1 MSAEFRIFHGP
12 ARGAT
17 GLQIAF
23 VVAAALS
30 LGYVADHFVFRQ
42 WEWLRG
48 SGFPA
53 ARVIATIALG
63 VSLLTIAAMR
73 RTCRELL
80 ATPVP
85 LARSWELASAVV
97 LLLAITLAVLAFLAL
112 SIWIQGSEPA
122 LARRM
127 GEQLTSLTHWFPQV
141 SLDVP
146 KQVVIASLVV
156 AVIEDIVFLGML
168 YPAWA
173 LQWGWMR
180 GAIATSAAWAL
191 THPDTLTQFAG
202 AMVLICLLR
211 RTGSLRACIVVHAAY
226 NVLVSHAFLGRFLL
240 PVNRGTGEIGV
251 WDAHLAC
258 LALAVPALLA
268 CLWLARDEEALLPMD
283 SLEANRRH

>member
-17 GLQIAF
+17 GMQIVF
-23 VVAAALS
+23 LVGAALS
-30 LGYVADHFVFRQ
+30 LGYVADHFLFRQ

-48 SGFPA
+48 SGVPA
-53 ARVIATIALG
+53 ARFVASVSLG
-63 VSLLTIAAMR
+63 VSLLTVAAMR

-80 ATPVP
+80 AAPAP
-85 LARSWELASAVV
+85 LARSWELAAAVV
-97 LLLAITLAVLAFLAL
+97 LLLAITLAVLAVLAL
-112 SIWIQGSEPA
+112 STWIPGSEPA

-127 GEQLTSLTHWFPQV
+127 GEQLASLERWLPRI

-146 KQVVIASLVV
+146 RQTVVATLLV

-180 GAIATSAAWAL
+180 GALATSAACAL
-191 THPDTLTQFAG
+191 GHADLLTQFAG
-202 AMVLICLLR
+202 AMILVCVLR
-211 RTGSLRACIVVHAAY
+211 RTGSLRACIAVHAAY
-226 NVLVSHAFLGRFLL
+226 TILVSHAFLGRFLL

-251 WDAHLAC
+251 WDAHLVC
-258 LALAVPALLA
+258 LALVIPAALVY
-268 CLWLARDEEALLPMD
+268 LWMARDEDALLPMD
-283 SLEANRRH
+283 SLEATRQR